1 MSEPSPFW
9 KQKVIQLSYGLLPML
24 PYEIHDCFPSI
35 RPRSL
40 VSAQSP
46 LWVSSTSLLSFESA
60 WSLPQVHFQSKLVW
74 VKKKIVSISS
84 HTQSMSAYFFL
95 LHLVVAA
102 RLQTP
107 WQRVCAYKHH
117 DNECARAYRTSA
129 PRLVRF
135 RVATYMESGVI
146 DLSFHRDTSSRGN
159 TKCLSCIPSLVH
171 ICRFCKVL

>member
-40 VSAQSP
+40 VFTA
-46 LWVSSTSLLSFESA
+46 VSLINIIVITCVSVIFNPSSFPKQISLS
-60 WSLPQVHFQSKLVW
+60 
-74 VKKKIVSISS
+74 KKKIVPISS

-135 RVATYMESGVI
+135 RVATYMESGFI
-146 DLSFHRDTSSRGN
+146 ELSFHRDTSSRGN